1 VSAYALFQTNLG
13 PKADNAAPQTGT
25 AQPAPD
31 THAAPAASSGGGTQS
46 MLTSLLPFILLAV
59 MVPVLLSG
67 RKNDKR
73 DQAARA
79 GMKKGDRVMS
89 ESGLIGELVDL
100 GEKTSKVKLAPGI
113 TVEMMT
119 SKILPQAVA
128 APAKDDKLKDLK
140 AAKSDA
146 KSAPAAAAL
155 VVPASAEKK

>member
-1 VSAYALFQTNLG
+1 MSAYALFQTNLG

-59 MVPVLLSG
+59 MVPILLSS

-73 DQAARA
+73 DQAARS
-79 GMKKGDRVMS
+79 GMKKGDRVTS
-89 ESGLIGELVDL
+89 DSGLIGELVEL

-119 SKILPQAVA
+119 NKILPQAVT

-140 AAKSDA
+140 EAKSDA
-146 KSAPAAAAL
+146 KSAPAAAL